1 MYNIMQTTGDI
12 MPTTNNFKELSME
25 GFVTIILDGGERA
38 DEAMYYL
45 LQHILYQPLRRRYE
59 RAQHLLLDGFDD
71 ILDDFFFHLR
81 DGSAIC
87 SGPDKAGEGTGGDA
101 GNAHPASDNQLSY
114 PSLRRIRNRQ
124 AFVQWMLRTFRNYL
138 NVRIDKESPF
148 VRSGIPADSLSASG
162 PSHPYDNST
171 DNAPGDPYSRSSFN
185 SADFYASSSIL
196 TDEQKLSTASN
207 LLAYAHQVLSPREG
221 FILLRSLLTMLDK
234 RQSLPNEEMA
244 EVLGMTNVTYR
255 VTVHRMKERL
265 AQFRARLLQ
274 GEPLRLDEAHRQMA
288 QRINE
293 DFLHLYPTL
302 SYYYTQSIGT
312 LDPGH
317 ADAVNRLRQAHLA
330 ATGDLLHEPAV
341 SYEARYSKAAVW
353 NLVERV
359 IGE

>member
-1 MYNIMQTTGDI
+1 
-12 MPTTNNFKELSME
+12 
-25 GFVTIILDGGERA
+25 
-38 DEAMYYL
+38 
-45 LQHILYQPLRRRYE
+45 
-59 RAQHLLLDGFDD
+59 
-71 ILDDFFFHLR
+71 
-81 DGSAIC
+81 
-87 SGPDKAGEGTGGDA
+87 
-101 GNAHPASDNQLSY
+101 
-114 PSLRRIRNRQ
+114 
-124 AFVQWMLRTFRNYL
+124 
-138 NVRIDKESPF
+138 
-148 VRSGIPADSLSASG
+148 LSASG

-234 RQSLPNEEMA
+234 QQSLPNEEMA
-244 EVLGMTNVTYR
+244 KALGMTDVTYR

-359 IGE
+359 IGEGC